1 MMKSKSV
8 MAKKTPSLK
17 KYARIFSI
25 TVLIFMMAS
34 LVVYWA
40 TRGYNIAVLNPQ
52 GIIAEKERG
61 LIIFTVL
68 LGLIVVIPVFVMLFA
83 FAWKYREGN
92 TKAKYTPNDD
102 KNKWIEGLWW
112 GIPVA
117 IIGVLSVVTWVSS
130 HDLDP
135 YKKLDSNV
143 KPITVRVIAL
153 QWKWLFLYPEQGIAT
168 VNEVRFPEKT
178 PVNFELTADAPMNAF
193 WIPSLGSQVYA
204 MSGMTSKLSLEAK
217 STGTYNGASSNI
229 SGKGYSGM
237 NFKAIAETKKD
248 FDMWAKNIA
257 QSDNHLTWDEYGK
270 LVEPSENN
278 QVTYYMLHDPNLYN
292 KVIMKYMDHGA
303 SPDDSKDMNM
313 NDMPNMDMHSHE
325 GMSH

>member
-1 MMKSKSV
+1 MGV
-8 MAKKTPSLK
+8 
-17 KYARIFSI
+17 
-25 TVLIFMMAS
+25 S
-34 LVVYWA
+34 LVIYWA
-40 TRGYNIAVLNPQ
+40 TRGYDIAVLNPQ

-68 LGLIVVIPVFVMLFA
+68 LGLIVIIPVFVMLFT
-83 FAWKYREGN
+83 FAWKYREEN
-92 TKAKYTPNDD
+92 TKAKYTPDDD

-112 GIPVA
+112 GIPIA
-117 IIGVLSVVTWVSS
+117 IIGILSVVTWISS

-135 YKKLDSNV
+135 YKKLDSPT
-143 KPITVRVIAL
+143 KPVTIQVIAL
-153 QWKWLFLYPEQGIAT
+153 NWKWLFLYPEQGIAT
-168 VNEVRFPEKT
+168 INEVRFPEKT

-204 MSGMTSKLSLEAK
+204 MSGMTSKLSLEAN

-229 SGKGYSGM
+229 SGKGYAGM
-237 NFKAIAETKKD
+237 KFKAISETRQD

-257 QSDNHLTWDEYGK
+257 NSDSHLTWSEYTK

-278 QVTYYMLHDPNLYN
+278 QVTYYMLHDSELYN
-292 KVIMKYMDHGA
+292 KVIMKYMDSGKTH
-303 SPDDSKDMNM
+303 SPDT
-313 NDMPNMDMHSHE
+313 NDGVQNMDMYE

>member
-1 MMKSKSV
+1 MIV
-8 MAKKTPSLK
+8 SL
-17 KYARIFSI
+17 I
-25 TVLIFMMAS
+25 
-34 LVVYWA
+34 VYWVS
-40 TRGYNIAVLNPQ
+40 RGYDIAVLNPQ

-92 TKAKYTPNDD
+92 AKATYTPDD
-102 KNKWIEGLWW
+102 DTNKWIEGLWW
-112 GIPVA
+112 GIPIV
-117 IIGVLSVVTWVSS
+117 IIGILSVVTWTSS

-143 KPITVRVIAL
+143 KPITIRVVAL

-168 VNEVRFPEKT
+168 INEVRFPEKT

-193 WIPSLGSQVYA
+193 WIPSLGSQIYA

-217 STGTYNGASSNI
+217 NTGTYNGVSSNI

-237 NFKAIAETKKD
+237 TFKAISETRRD

-257 QSDNHLTWDEYGK
+257 QSDNHLTWDVYDK

-278 QVTYYMLHDPNLYN
+278 QVTYYMLHDSDLYN
-292 KVIMKYMDHGA
+292 KVIMKYMDDSA
-303 SPDDSKDMNM
+303 AADSKHMDM
-313 NDMPNMDMHSHE
+313 DTMPAMDMHAHSEMNH
-325 GMSH
+325 